1 MLGMLLIVKSGKSL
15 LGIYFVLWGVLGRSC
30 HGRDH
35 MDFILLFILFFN
47 KQDQTLPK
55 NKVKKYFGKQQTGSN
70 IV

>member
-1 MLGMLLIVKSGKSL
+1 MKHCLKIKKNTLVN
-15 LGIYFVLWGVLGRSC
+15 
-30 HGRDH
+30 
-35 MDFILLFILFFN
+35 N